1 MNAPATPS
9 ARRKLPGSLNANR
22 RISQWLCFDN
32 ASRTVTVL
40 NGKVEI
46 GQGVATVMAQVAAEE
61 LDIALTQLKL
71 CSGDTAR
78 APDEGQT
85 SGSRSANEGG
95 LAVRYACAE
104 ARHLLLQAAVARLGC
119 AADTLHIKGGA
130 FHSATGATGL
140 TYWDL
145 PHATLLDREAT
156 AAAAPKNPSSHT
168 LVGKPVPRLDI
179 PHKVT
184 GMPSFVHDMT
194 LPGMLFGR
202 VVRPP
207 SDNAQL
213 LAFDAEPVR
222 ALPGVVAVL
231 VDGNFIGVVAARE
244 EQAVKARLAAI
255 AAATW
260 REQAIATDEAGLY
273 DYFQSRTTRDLVI
286 FNRADAPLMRA
297 GVRQVEAVYKKP
309 YLAHAAIGPS
319 CALARITEAEGG
331 HIGHIEVWS
340 HTQGVYPLRNELALV
355 LGMPA
360 EHIVVHHAQGAGCFG
375 HNGADDVA
383 LDAVLLSRAAGGAP
397 VQVQWMREDEFSW
410 EPSGSAMLM
419 KLRGGLDA
427 AGNVTDWRYDV
438 WGNGYRHRPGSG
450 TPDAHESS
458 LVASWHLATP
468 VPRAPQ
474 YDQVM
479 VGNKGGGGGL
489 AMNAV
494 APYDFPN
501 HHAASHLVAERP
513 IRVSSLRSLG
523 GYGNIFAIES
533 FMDELAIAAGAD
545 PVVFRLRY
553 LKDPRA
559 IAVVELAAQKAGW
572 QAGDSDGITGR
583 GVAFAQVSNQYSYVA
598 VVAEIEIDPDLRV
611 RRVVAAVDVGQV
623 LNPDGVINQIEGG
636 IVQAVSWTLKEQ
648 VRFGELGVT
657 SRDWE
662 QYPILTFPEVPLV
675 EVHLIDR
682 PDEVPVG
689 AGESVMGQTAAAI
702 ANALHHIAGVRIRE
716 LPITRE
722 KIAAS

>member
-1 MNAPATPS
+1 MSAPASPS
-9 ARRKLPGSLNANR
+9 APRKLPGSLNANR
-22 RISQWLCFDN
+22 RLSQWLCFDN
-32 ASRTVTVL
+32 SSRTVTVL
-40 NGKVEI
+40 SGKVEI
-46 GQGVATVMAQVAAEE
+46 GQGVATIMAQVAAEE
-61 LDIALTQLKL
+61 LDIALAQLTL

-104 ARHLLLQAAVARLGC
+104 ARHLLLQAAAARLGC
-119 AADTLHIKGGA
+119 AADTLHIKDGA
-130 FHSATGATGL
+130 FHSTAGATGI

-145 PHATLLDREAT
+145 PHATLLDREAS
-156 AAAAPKNPSSHT
+156 AAVVPKNPNQHT

-179 PHKVT
+179 GHKVT

-207 SDNAQL
+207 SDHAQL
-213 LAFDAEPVR
+213 LAFDAASVR

-231 VDGNFIGVVAARE
+231 VDGNFIGVVATRE

-273 DYFQSRTTRDLVI
+273 DYFQSRATRDLVI
-286 FNRADAPLMRA
+286 FDRADAPATRA
-297 GVRQVEAVYKKP
+297 GTRRLEAEYKKP

-319 CALARITEAEGG
+319 CALARIAESGR
-331 HIGHIEVWS
+331 GHIEVWS

-355 LGMPA
+355 LGVPPG
-360 EHIVVHHAQGAGCFG
+360 HIVVHHAQGAGCFG

-383 LDAVLLSRAAGGAP
+383 LDAVLLSRAAGGTP
-397 VQVQWMREDEFSW
+397 VLVQWMREDEFAW

-419 KLRGGLDA
+419 KLRGDLDA
-427 AGNVTDWRYDV
+427 AGNITDWQYDV

-450 TPDAHESS
+450 KPDAHESS
-458 LVASWHLATP
+458 LLASWHLAQP

-474 YDQVM
+474 YDQLM

-501 HHAASHLVAERP
+501 HHATSHLVAERP
-513 IRVSSLRSLG
+513 LRVSSLRSLG

-533 FMDELAIAAGAD
+533 FMDELAIASGAD
-545 PVVFRLRY
+545 PVAFRLRY
-553 LKDPRA
+553 LTDPRA
-559 IAVVELAAQKAGW
+559 IAVIELVAQKAGW
-572 QAGDSDGITGR
+572 QPGDSDGITGR
-583 GVAFAQVSNQYSYVA
+583 GVAFSQVSNQYSYVA

-611 RRVVAAVDVGQV
+611 TRVIAAVDVGQV

-648 VRFGELGVT
+648 VRFGERGVT

-682 PDEVPVG
+682 PHEPPVG

-722 KIAAS
+722 RIAAA